1 MQPGSFRLPA
11 ILGVLAI
18 GVFSAFFPGS
28 TRAGTVDPPF
38 ELLYDKGNLLVAGS
52 VSEINPAGRI
62 VFTREKV
69 LAGEP
74 KPQKLIDVGV
84 SPSVLASVKPG
95 ERYVVGYSAYQRN
108 RELNALVA
116 NLRGPTLI
124 VSIGLDPALF
134 RDTPAVR
141 TLLAAGRS
149 EHGRESRRF
158 RSLLLQALGG
168 DDPALQTLAAGEIAL
183 NADIRAHIGDKDA
196 LARAARSARTSL
208 PARALLLEAASTH
221 PEELGEWW
229 REVATEIVTS
239 TPTSGYVDEA
249 ADPATLVLGALDA
262 LDRRDP
268 MPAADPL
275 KRWLRAANP
284 ALAERAA
291 SMLHKISADTEHVA
305 VKEALADPATPAATR
320 TFLTEYQRRSGRTPS
335 IGGAG

>member
-1 MQPGSFRLPA
+1 MQPGLFRLPA
-11 ILGVLAI
+11 ILGV
-18 GVFSAFFPGS
+18 FAFAALFAGPA
-28 TRAGTVDPPF
+28 RAGAVDPPF
-38 ELLYDKGNLLVAGS
+38 ELLHDRGNLLVVGS

-69 LAGEP
+69 LAGGP
-74 KPQKLIDVGV
+74 KPQKLIDVSV

-95 ERYVVGYSAYQRN
+95 ERYVVGYSAYRPN
-108 RELNALVA
+108 REINALVA
-116 NLRGPTLI
+116 NLDGPTLI

-134 RDTPAVR
+134 HDTPAVR

-183 NADIRAHIGDKDA
+183 NADIRAHIDDKAA
-196 LARAARSARTSL
+196 LARAARSGRTSL

-221 PEELGEWW
+221 PDELGDWW
-229 REVATEIVTS
+229 REVATGIVTS
-239 TPTSGYVDEA
+239 TPTSGYANEA
-249 ADPATLVLGALDA
+249 ADPSTLVLGALDA
-262 LDRRDP
+262 LDRREP
-268 MPAADPL
+268 MPGADAL

-284 ALAERAA
+284 ALAERAV
-291 SMLHKISADTEHVA
+291 SMLRKISAEAEHLA

-320 TFLTEYQRRSGRTPS
+320 TFLTEYQRRSSHGPSEGR
-335 IGGAG
+335 AG